1 MEEWKAIKGYEGLYE
16 VSNFGRIKSLSRIVT
31 LEGRWGKYSR
41 TKGERIMAQ
50 MLDGQK
56 HYLMVSLC
64 KNGTVKR
71 YLVHR
76 LVAQAFVENP
86 YNLPE
91 VNHKDENKTNNHFE
105 NLEWCTHQYNSI
117 YGTRKA
123 ASRGERNAANKFS
136 EQTVRQIKSEFIPGD
151 PEKGLTALALK
162 YGISRSHLCAI
173 LHGNRWGW
181 LE

>member
-1 MEEWKAIKGYEGLYE
+1 MNRECIDIPVFEASDYYTSSKPYEW
-16 VSNFGRIKSLSRIVT
+16 LSQF
-31 LEGRWGKYSR
+31 END
-41 TKGERIMAQ
+41 KGERIMAQ

-86 YNLPE
+86 YNFPE

-105 NLEWCTHQYNSI
+105 NLEWCTHKYNSI

-136 EQTVRQIKSEFIPGD
+136 EQTVRH
-151 PEKGLTALALK
+151 GL
-162 YGISRSHLCAI
+162 
-173 LHGNRWGW
+173 
-181 LE
+181 